1 MDKNKRSESLAHG
14 LYVSYGGFGHS
25 GTLFMGGFFFL
36 FQYICKPLHRTVM
49 YPNKHSA
56 SPNLI

>member
-25 GTLFMGGFFFL
+25 GTLFMGGFFFFVSIHL
-36 FQYICKPLHRTVM
+36 Q
-49 YPNKHSA
+49 A
-56 SPNLI
+56 SSSNCYVPK